1 MSESRSEPGGR
12 IRVERQGSIATLVL
26 DHTERRNAI
35 SVRMWRELE
44 EGCRK
49 LADDP
54 DVRCVIVRGAGEQ
67 AFVSGADI
75 SEFQQTRASASAER
89 SYGETS
95 GRAFVALATLPI
107 PTIALIHGICIGGG
121 VALSLACDLRYA
133 ADDAVFAIPAARL
146 GLGYSLEG
154 IEALLH
160 VVGPARAKEIFYTA
174 RRYDANE
181 ALAMGLVERVVPK
194 AELDAE
200 VARTAE
206 AIGQNAP
213 LTVRAVKLAVREAL
227 REPGAR
233 DMDAVRKAVAACF
246 ESEDYKE
253 GIRAFLEKRHPRFQ
267 GR

>member
-1 MSESRSEPGGR
+1 M
-12 IRVERQGSIATLVL
+12 RVERRGPLATLVL
-26 DHTERRNAI
+26 DHLARRNAI

-49 LADDP
+49 LVEDP
-54 DVRCVIVRGAGEQ
+54 EVRCVVVRGAGEQ

-75 SEFQQTRASASAER
+75 SEFEEVRASASAER

-95 GRAFVALATLPI
+95 GRAFAALAALPV
-107 PTIALIHGICIGGG
+107 PTIALIHGACIGGG
-121 VALSLACDLRYA
+121 VALALACDLRYA

-160 VVGPARAKEIFYTA
+160 VVGPARAKEIFFTA
-174 RRYDANE
+174 WRYDAAE
-181 ALAMGLVERVVPK
+181 TRAMGLVERVVPK

-200 VARTAE
+200 VERTAQTI
-206 AIGQNAP
+206 AANAP
-213 LTVRAVKLAVREAL
+213 LTLRAVKLAVREAL
-227 REPGAR
+227 RDPGAR
-233 DMDAVRKAVAACF
+233 DAASVRRAVAACF
-246 ESEDYKE
+246 ESEDYRE
-253 GIRAFLEKRHPRFQ
+253 GVRAFLEKRKPRFQ